1 MENVGL
7 ELEHLPECVQSG
19 EMKVKNALGKLA
31 QCVQT
36 MPEFKSISHDEDLT
50 GEVIV
55 SLLQHGHYLFSRY
68 DRKFGNFTPYFASYV
83 RFLYKTAKRERTKDA
98 FNAVCLTMAEQ
109 ENYAQNEERYFQDE
123 YCCRGL
129 RFKPYFPVRT
139 DLPPYRSRRRILEV
153 GQETPAYSQNASKS
167 ENGANTE
174 TPLQY
179 ENGTDNDGGVQKSRL
194 ALYCSEK
201 HGTEKKIALVV
212 SLKSC
217 YYIDDEHIEAVSDFC
232 EIPKEELTDT
242 VEILKF
248 SLRPKIERLEALK
261 NRRDRSYLLHRRYR
275 LRLDYCKTEERD
287 TAKLRELYEFHTK
300 KWQEKNALLQGKGY
314 PVCPSNKVLSEVLG
328 ICERQIGYFLNRAGR
343 LKGLLKKDL

>member
-1 MENVGL
+1 MKNFGL
-7 ELEHLPECVQSG
+7 ELECLPECVRSG
-19 EMKVKNALGKLA
+19 EMSVGNALGKLA
-31 QCVQT
+31 ASIQT
-36 MPEFKSISHDEDLT
+36 MPEFKSLTNDEDLT

-68 DRKFGNFTPYFASYV
+68 DRKFGNFMPYFASYV
-83 RFLYKTAKRERTKDA
+83 RFLYKTAKRERTKEA
-98 FNAVCLTMAEQ
+98 FNTVCLVMAEQ

-129 RFKPYFPVRT
+129 RFKPYFPVRS
-139 DLPPYRSRRRILEV
+139 DMPPYRNTHHSLALGEKSPV
-153 GQETPAYSQNASKS
+153 YSQNTQKIDD
-167 ENGANTE
+167 NANAE
-174 TPLQY
+174 DSARC
-179 ENGTDNDGGVQKSRL
+179 ENGTDNDSSAHKSRL

-217 YYIDDEHIEAVSDFC
+217 YYINDEHIEAVSDFC

-242 VEILKF
+242 VETLKL

-275 LRLDYCKTEERD
+275 LRLNYCKTEERD

-300 KWQEKNALLQGKGY
+300 KWQEKNTLLQEKGY
-314 PVCPSNKVLSEVLG
+314 SVCPSNKVLSEVLG
-328 ICERQIGYFLNRAGR
+328 VCERQIGYFLNRAER
-343 LKGLLKKDL
+343 LKGILKKDL